1 MGKRVVLHTGSLGGG
16 GAERVTV
23 LMANA
28 LAARGHD
35 VTLLTWNA
43 EGPNRRLLGE
53 AVKLVDFGLPLR
65 GEGFGKPR
73 TIAGLWRTARH
84 LHRLRPEVVFSAPE
98 FANLVMTLA
107 LLLAGSRA
115 KFIPSFHA
123 AAALRSDDFG
133 AQLAILLSK
142 LVASRASRAIAVSA
156 GVAREIAVRGY
167 RAEKVVVIHNPVP
180 PPVPGPGTPRPWRT
194 ALAASGPG
202 PVIVTAGRLA
212 EVKDHQTL
220 ISAFARLRQARPA
233 RLLIFGEGPLDKALR
248 AHAEALGVGDHVVFA
263 GYVADPAACYAD
275 ADLFVLSST
284 SEGFGNVL
292 VEAMAAGVP
301 VVSTDAPYGPRE
313 ILADGRFGALVPVGD
328 ADALAE
334 AMARMLDHPT
344 STEALR
350 QRAADFAIDRIA
362 DAYAALV
369 DPPKRGRAVT
379 AGAASPLPR
388 TAE

>member
-1 MGKRVVLHTGSLGGG
+1 MGKRVVLHAGSLGGG

-43 EGPNRRLLGE
+43 GGPNGRLVGE
-53 AVKLVDFGLPLR
+53 AVKLIDFGLPIR

-73 TIAGLWRTARH
+73 TIAGLWRTARF
-84 LHRLRPEVVFSAPE
+84 LRRLRPAAVFSAPE

-115 KFIPSFHA
+115 QFFPSFHA
-123 AAALRSDDFG
+123 AAALRSDDLG
-133 AQLAILLSK
+133 AQIAIVLSK
-142 LVASRASRAIAVSA
+142 LVAWRARRAIAVSA
-156 GVAREIAVRGY
+156 GVGREIVARGY
-167 RAEKVVVIHNPVP
+167 PAEKVVVINNPVP
-180 PPVPGPGTPRPWRT
+180 PPVAGAETARPWRA
-194 ALAASGPG
+194 ALAAMGPG
-202 PVIVTAGRLA
+202 PVIVAAGRLV

-220 ISAFARLRQARPA
+220 ISAFARLRQVRPA
-233 RLLIFGEGPLDKALR
+233 RLLIFGEGPLEAALR
-248 AHAEALGVGDHVVFA
+248 AHAEALGIGAQVCFA

-301 VVSTDAPYGPRE
+301 VVSTDAPHGPRE

-328 ADALAE
+328 AEALAA
-334 AMARMLDHPT
+334 AMAAMLDRPT
-344 STEALR
+344 PADELGR
-350 QRAADFAIDRIA
+350 RAADFAIGRIA
-362 DAYAALV
+362 DAYEALIAS
-369 DPPKRGRAVT
+369 PASGQAVT
-379 AGAASPLPR
+379 RPTAPPSPR
-388 TAE
+388 TAG